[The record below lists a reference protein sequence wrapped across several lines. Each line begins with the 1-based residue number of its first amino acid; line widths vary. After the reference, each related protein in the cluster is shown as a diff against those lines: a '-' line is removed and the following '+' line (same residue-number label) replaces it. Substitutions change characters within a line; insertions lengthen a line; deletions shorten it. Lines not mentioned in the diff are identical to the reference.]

1 MTRLAGRQFKR
12 AIGVHFF
19 LRLFL
24 ILGMI
29 GFEGELE
36 KGYGVLNGAIEGA
49 YVYTENDAG
58 GIKTSTHGIE
68 QRYNLRTYNNLWDS
82 RLGSFSGGVSWADD
96 QTSYSAPI
104 NDSRRNLVKDYN
116 LSFSLLPRVSP
127 LTVYAQKTDRETRF
141 STLSHD
147 TVATYGFSWIYS
159 SAVFPRIGINGAH
172 TSLSTD
178 QAGVLPA
185 SDTDYL
191 MVDSGGKLGS
201 YNLSARYLYDQTKDP
216 AGNATWSHGVN
227 LNLNGE
233 ITRALTMGAYANL
246 ATRGG
251 TLPGIG
257 FYQENGAGMN
267 LYYLPNRYWDSNLR
281 ADFNETPGSNNFKR
295 SLFSGGLNLHP
306 TQKLDWSNGIQYSKF
321 EAGTSQSQTVY
332 GNTGANFR
340 PFFGLNL
347 NGGFSGGMT
356 QVAGGG
362 LSSNSHFGLVNG
374 SVSYFKVLQAI
385 RVTTGY
391 AGSHG
396 ENVSG
401 TLGKSSDSTHS
412 FSAGIDNTRTEVVH
426 VGLNGSLT
434 LVNRSVPSRSEN
446 ERETRVSATA
456 DSRYFRD
463 FIFYNDLLLLDGT
476 VTYYDVTGIGL
487 EGETLS
493 EDFHLNYQFLNMF
506 TLMGAYSHIDY
517 PYGSY
522 GNRIQTASLGFLG
535 TIRPWMNG
543 LWTFDLKG
551 IFTGN
556 EKLSEQQTFDAHTRL
571 SQQIG
576 LLSVTADYDY
586 LRNEIGSNLTVS
598 QQVMFRAIR
607 SF

>member
-1 MTRLAGRQFKR
+1 
-12 AIGVHFF
+12 
-19 LRLFL
+19 
-24 ILGMI
+24 MI
-29 GFEGELE
+29 GLEGEIE
-36 KGYGVLNGAIEGA
+36 KGYGALNGALEGA

-68 QRYNLRTYNNLWDS
+68 QRYNLRTFNNLWDP

-96 QTSYSAPI
+96 QTSYSAPTD
-104 NDSRRNLVKDYN
+104 DSRRNLVKDYN
-116 LSFSLLPRVSP
+116 LSFSLLPRFSP
-127 LTVYAQKTDRETRF
+127 LTVYAQKTDRENRF
-141 STLSHD
+141 ITVSHD
-147 TVATYGFSWIYS
+147 TVSTYGFSWMVS
-159 SAVFPRIGINGAH
+159 SAVFPRIGINAAH
-172 TSLSTD
+172 TSLSAD

-191 MVDSGGKLGS
+191 MVDTGGRLGS

-216 AGNATWSHGVN
+216 VGNATWSHGVN
-227 LNLNGE
+227 LNLNGAV
-233 ITRALTMGAYANL
+233 TRALTLGAYANL

-251 TLPGIG
+251 NLPGVG
-257 FYQENGAGMN
+257 FYQENGAGTS

-281 ADFNETPGSNNFKR
+281 ADFNESPGSNNFKR

-306 TQKLDWSNGIQYSKF
+306 TEKLDWSNGAQYSKF
-321 EAGTSQSQTVY
+321 EAGTSQTQTVY
-332 GNTGANFR
+332 ANSGANYR

-347 NGGFSGGMT
+347 TGGGSGGAT
-356 QVAGGG
+356 HVAGGG
-362 LSSNSHFGLVNG
+362 LSSTNYFGLVNG
-374 SVSYFKVLQAI
+374 SVSYFKVLQLV

-391 AGSHG
+391 GGSLG
-396 ENVSG
+396 ETRSS
-401 TLGKSSDSTHS
+401 TLGKSSDTTHS
-412 FSAGIDNTRTEVVH
+412 VSAGIDNTQTQFIH
-426 VGLNGSLT
+426 TGLNGSMT
-434 LVNRSVPSRSEN
+434 LVNRTVPGQSEN
-446 ERETRVSATA
+446 QREIRLSATA

-476 VTYYDVTGIGL
+476 VTYFDVTGFGL

-493 EDFHLNYQFLNMF
+493 EDVHANYQFLNRF
-506 TLMGAYSHIDY
+506 TLLGAYSHIDY
-517 PYGSY
+517 PHGSY
-522 GNRIQTASLGFLG
+522 GNSAQTASLGFLG

-551 IFTGN
+551 IFYGR
-556 EKLSEQQTFDAHTRL
+556 ESLGEQQTFDAHTRL

-586 LRNEIGSNLTVS
+586 LRNEIGSNLNVS